1 MTWSLSSLVIQIV
14 GGLVGG
20 HVAAIL
26 AHEHRFGWIG
36 HTLTGL
42 AGGLLSGTFFQT
54 LVVTMVTGTGSLT
67 EPRPADIVLLQTL
80 TGLASGAIAT
90 LVIGFVKRS
99 IDEHKASKN

>member
-14 GGLVGG
+14 GGLIGG

-42 AGGLLSGTFFQT
+42 AGGLLSGTLFQT

-67 EPRPADIVLLQTL
+67 EPRPADIVLLQAL
-80 TGLASGAIAT
+80 TGLASGTIAT
-90 LVIGFVKRS
+90 LVTGFVKRS
-99 IDEHKASKN
+99 MDEHKASKE

>member
-14 GGLVGG
+14 GGLIGG

-42 AGGLLSGTFFQT
+42 AGGLLSGTLFQT

-90 LVIGFVKRS
+90 LVTGFVKRS

>member
-14 GGLVGG
+14 GGLVGS
-20 HVAAIL
+20 HVAAVL

-42 AGGLLSGTFFQT
+42 AGGVLSGTFFQT

-67 EPRPADIVLLQTL
+67 EPRPADIVLLQAL
-80 TGLASGAIAT
+80 TGLAAGAIAT
-90 LVIGFVKRS
+90 LVIGFIKRS
-99 IDEHKASKN
+99 IDEHRASKK